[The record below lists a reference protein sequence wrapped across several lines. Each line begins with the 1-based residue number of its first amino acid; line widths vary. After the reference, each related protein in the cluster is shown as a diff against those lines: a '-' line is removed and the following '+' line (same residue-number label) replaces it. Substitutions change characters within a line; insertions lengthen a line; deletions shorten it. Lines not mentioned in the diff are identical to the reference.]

1 MCPLT
6 WKTYNKYFYCYQDSP
21 VSQKNLQAVT
31 TKSKSFPVMLGT
43 LEQHLA
49 TYSHLFEEEFR
60 PYVTPEPL
68 PLNGKWM
75 TSGLPFNDNV
85 FL

>member
-1 MCPLT
+1 MQQ
-6 WKTYNKYFYCYQDSP
+6 NVSIFRQDEP

-31 TKSKSFPVMLGT
+31 TKSKSFPVVLGT

-60 PYVTPEPL
+60 PYITPDPL
-68 PLNGKWM
+68 PLNG
-75 TSGLPFNDNV
+75 
-85 FL
+85 